1 MIKKLLI
8 ALAHKS
14 PAVAYMKTRYVA
26 TRNWFRNQYGNHVKL
41 HENLIIF
48 ESFHSKKYADS
59 PKAIYEYMLHDPAYS
74 DYTFIWSFQEPEK
87 YAHLKNSRTRL
98 VKHET
103 GAYFRAFARAKYWV
117 VNGWISLDVK
127 KRPGQVMLQCWHG
140 TPLKRLRHDIA
151 ETVTTHHRQEDLRSN
166 DEDVSRYD
174 YFLSPS
180 RFASK
185 AFTSA
190 FNLKALGKESIVC
203 ETGYPRNDFLHT
215 FQDADASRIRTELG
229 IPPGKKVLLYAPT
242 WRDDKHIADV
252 GYEYKSP
259 VDFDLLASKL
269 SGDYVVLFRAHNIV
283 ANAFDFQKYKNF
295 VIDVSDHDDI
305 NDLYIISDALMT
317 DYSSVFFDYAN
328 LRRPIIFY
336 MYDLKHYKDNLRGF
350 YLDLKELPGDV
361 VETEAGVISV
371 LSDLDAYKQK
381 YYSTY
386 QKFNQTYNY
395 LDDGKAAERV
405 VERVFE

>member
-1 MIKKLLI
+1 MKALLLS
-8 ALAHKS
+8 LARRNT
-14 PAVAYMKTRYVA
+14 VVA
-26 TRNWFRNQYGNHVKL
+26 TMKNLYVSARNACRRFYNSRVPVSQK
-41 HENLIIF
+41 LIIF

-87 YAHLKNSRTRL
+87 YTHLKNSRTRL
-98 VKHET
+98 IKHES

-190 FNLKALGKESIVC
+190 FNLKALGKENIIC

-215 FQDADASRIRTELG
+215 FQDADVTRIRAELG
-229 IPPGKKVLLYAPT
+229 IPPDKKVLLYAPT

-269 SGDYVVLFRAHNIV
+269 SREYVVLFRAHNIV
-283 ANAFDFQKYKNF
+283 ANAFDFQKYKDF
-295 VIDVSDHDDI
+295 LVDVSDYDDI
-305 NDLYIISDALMT
+305 NDLYLASDALIT

-336 MYDLKHYKDNLRGF
+336 MYDLEHYRDNLRGF
-350 YLDLKELPGDV
+350 YLDLNDLPGDIV
-361 VETEAGVISV
+361 KTEAEIIDI
-371 LSDLDAYKQK
+371 LSHLEDYNQK
-381 YYSTY
+381 HHTTY
-386 QKFNQTYNY
+386 QKFSQTYNY
-395 LDDGKAAERV
+395 LDDGKAAGRV
-405 VERVFE
+405 VERVFG